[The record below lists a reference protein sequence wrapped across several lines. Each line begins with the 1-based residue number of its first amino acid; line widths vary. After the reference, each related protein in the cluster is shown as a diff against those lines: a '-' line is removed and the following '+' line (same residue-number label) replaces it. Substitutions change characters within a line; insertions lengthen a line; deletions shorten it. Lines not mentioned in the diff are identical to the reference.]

1 MLLISIYFQTLFSM
15 LDHNITEF
23 FAKDLHENKVQF
35 PEERNAFV
43 LDDQHGR
50 RDVTR
55 NQQYWAL
62 SESHVVNIVAV
73 YMIMSIDRLC
83 P

>member
-15 LDHNITEF
+15 LDHNTTEF

-43 LDDQHGR
+43 LDYQHGR
-50 RDVTR
+50 RDVTC
-55 NQQYWAL
+55 NQQL
-62 SESHVVNIVAV
+62 GTV
-73 YMIMSIDRLC
+73 RKPC
-83 P
+83 C